1 METVSYE
8 DFALGVSQRISGKR
22 IPLRGT
28 IEVTRRC
35 PLACG
40 HCYNNLPITDQQAL
54 YGELS
59 YDEHCRILDEIVEA
73 GCFWLLYTGGEIFVR
88 SDFIHI
94 YKYAKQKGL
103 LITLFTNAVLL
114 NEKIADFLAEYPPHS
129 IEISLYGHTKK
140 TYENITG
147 KPGSFDRCLRGIRLL
162 MERTM
167 PVKLKTMVI
176 TSNKHEIWEMKRFV
190 EEDLNLEFRYDA
202 MINPRIDG
210 CQSPLASRL
219 TPEEVVELDL
229 QDPERLSDWNRFCEH
244 QVGSPSGPSQ
254 SHDLYQCGGGIGSFA
269 IDPSG
274 KLSLCGMSASDTYDL
289 RQGSFRDGWED
300 FLSRVRQKK
309 ITRQTKCVACQLKAI
324 CGMCPANGELEN
336 QDPEEP
342 VDFFC
347 RVAHLRAHAL
357 GLTVPPHGDCEYC
370 KNPLRNSKYQTGA
383 PPRV

>member
-1 METVSYE
+1 
-8 DFALGVSQRISGKR
+8 
-22 IPLRGT
+22 
-28 IEVTRRC
+28 
-35 PLACG
+35 
-40 HCYNNLPITDQQAL
+40 
-54 YGELS
+54 
-59 YDEHCRILDEIVEA
+59 LDEIVEA

-140 TYENITG
+140 TYEKITG

-210 CQSPLASRL
+210 CQSPLDLRL
-219 TPEEVVELDL
+219 TPEEVVDLDL
-229 QDPERLSDWNRFCEH
+229 QDPERLSEWNSFCEH
-244 QVGSPSGPSQ
+244 HVGTPSEPSQ
-254 SHDLYQCGGGIGSFA
+254 PHDLYQCGGGIGSFA
-269 IDPSG
+269 INPSG

-289 RQGSFRDGWED
+289 RQGGFRDGWED
-300 FLSRVRQKK
+300 FLSKVRQKK
-309 ITRQTKCVACQLKAI
+309 ISRRTKCFSCQLKAM
-324 CGMCPANGELEN
+324 CGMCPANGELEMG
-336 QDPEEP
+336 DPEEP

-357 GLTVPPHGDCEYC
+357 GLTIPPHGDCEYC
-370 KNPLRNSKYQTGA
+370 KNP
-383 PPRV
+383 P